1 MYRRIDRSAPGPF
14 LQLQT
19 TARSSESEDG
29 QLDPIGALGG
39 HGERAVDEVLG
50 LAVHALVHLEQL
62 RLAVRVAVALEV
74 GREAGPLRDGVPDAV
89 HRVRVGVGRH
99 DPGVRED
106 RREVVPRPE
115 LQRAREVVV
124 RVQVGAGAVLL
135 PLVAPELEAAP
146 VLARQRRP
154 APAQRRHQVPDVPG
168 AQLVAAAAAAAV
180 LRPALAPPPHGGEE
194 GVAGAEHRAGEA
206 AALAVV
212 AAAALGVVGP
222 QPVDAER
229 RRRLARAVREAA
241 TLPRVAERA
250 RPLHACIDRQGTEH
264 TVRVRLDSCVVV
276 AGLNWSE
283 ERLADRSVDL
293 RSGHDDMPQH
303 LLDKVEEIELL
314 RGGRVGEE
322 RREQHDEGDRKLHHP
337 CQLAVS
343 LQSTTLQRSIPPANA
358 YILPRAT
365 PYIYNVNNART

>member
-14 LQLQT
+14 SQLQT
-19 TARSSESEDG
+19 TATRSSESEDG

-106 RREVVPRPE
+106 RREVVPLPE

-168 AQLVAAAAAAAV
+168 AQLVAAVAVAAAAAV

-194 GVAGAEHRAGEA
+194 GVVGAEHRAGEA

-250 RPLHACIDRQGTEH
+250 RPLHACVDRQGTEH
-264 TVRVRLDSCVVV
+264 TVRVRLDSYVV
-276 AGLNWSE
+276 AGLN
-283 ERLADRSVDL
+283 
-293 RSGHDDMPQH
+293 
-303 LLDKVEEIELL
+303 
-314 RGGRVGEE
+314 
-322 RREQHDEGDRKLHHP
+322 
-337 CQLAVS
+337 
-343 LQSTTLQRSIPPANA
+343 
-358 YILPRAT
+358 
-365 PYIYNVNNART
+365 

>member
-1 MYRRIDRSAPGPF
+1 
-14 LQLQT
+14 
-19 TARSSESEDG
+19 
-29 QLDPIGALGG
+29 
-39 HGERAVDEVLG
+39 
-50 LAVHALVHLEQL
+50 
-62 RLAVRVAVALEV
+62 
-74 GREAGPLRDGVPDAV
+74 
-89 HRVRVGVGRH
+89 
-99 DPGVRED
+99 
-106 RREVVPRPE
+106 
-115 LQRAREVVV
+115 V

-168 AQLVAAAAAAAV
+168 AQLVAAVAVAAAAAV

-194 GVAGAEHRAGEA
+194 GVVGAEHRAGEA

-250 RPLHACIDRQGTEH
+250 RPLQACIDRQGTEH
-264 TVRVRLDSCVVV
+264 TLVRVRLDSYVV

-283 ERLADRSVDL
+283 ERLADRS
-293 RSGHDDMPQH
+293 
-303 LLDKVEEIELL
+303 
-314 RGGRVGEE
+314 
-322 RREQHDEGDRKLHHP
+322 
-337 CQLAVS
+337 
-343 LQSTTLQRSIPPANA
+343 RSISAPVTTTC
-358 YILPRAT
+358 RST
-365 PYIYNVNNART
+365 CWTR

>member
-14 LQLQT
+14 SQLQT

-89 HRVRVGVGRH
+89 HRVSVGVGRH

-154 APAQRRHQVPDVPG
+154 APAQRRHKVPDVPG
-168 AQLVAAAAAAAV
+168 AQRLAAVAAV

-194 GVAGAEHRAGEA
+194 GVVGAEHRAGEA

-229 RRRLARAVREAA
+229 CRRLARAVREAA

-250 RPLHACIDRQGTEH
+250 RPLQACIDRQGTEH
-264 TVRVRLDSCVVV
+264 TVELD
-276 AGLNWSE
+276 
-283 ERLADRSVDL
+283 
-293 RSGHDDMPQH
+293 
-303 LLDKVEEIELL
+303 
-314 RGGRVGEE
+314 
-322 RREQHDEGDRKLHHP
+322 
-337 CQLAVS
+337 
-343 LQSTTLQRSIPPANA
+343 
-358 YILPRAT
+358 
-365 PYIYNVNNART
+365 